1 MKFPKNLYIY
11 GDIVP
16 IKLVSRK
23 TLGGAFGDYHDGTIR
38 IWRGTKGQL
47 RLTTLLHEILHL
59 CWEHA
64 NGDEM
69 SDNLEEGLIERMEL
83 PLYEVLNKN
92 FYFDLDGRD

>member
-1 MKFPKNLYIY
+1 MKFPKSIYIY
-11 GDIVP
+11 GEIIP

-47 RLTTLLHEILHL
+47 RLSTLLHEILHL

-64 NGDEM
+64 TGDEM
-69 SDNLEEGLIERMEL
+69 SDKLEEGLIERLEL

-92 FYFDLDGRD
+92 FYFDLD